1 MRVSL
6 DIHPAVWL
14 SLGAAVSFGMAG
26 VLLKRGLQYASPLTA
41 AVISVTVTTIFVWI
55 VVAAT
60 GSLAVMLT
68 WAVLP
73 FLAAGLVAPGLARL
87 AFFTGVQRIGVS
99 RASAV
104 VSAAPMFAVGA
115 ATLVLGEQP
124 PAALV
129 GGAALVVIGG
139 ALLSYRGARETG
151 WRRRDMVFPIMAALG
166 FAFRDTVSRWGLMQ
180 FPHPLAAAAVATAMS
195 LAVMWV
201 FAALRTWARTAVQV
215 DPRGAAA
222 PDGVRTRTG
231 GVWPFHPVGA
241 AFLVTSGLCE
251 GTAYLTMWRA
261 LAIGNVSLVSPLVN
275 SHALFAVL
283 LAAVFLRDI
292 EQVTWRIAVA
302 CVLTV
307 AGVLLVILARSA

>member
-1 MRVSL
+1 VSL

-26 VLLKRGLQYASPLTA
+26 VLLKRGLQYASALTA

-73 FLAAGLVAPGLARL
+73 FLAAGLIAPGLARL

-115 ATLVLGEQP
+115 AALVLGEQP
-124 PAALV
+124 PSAVV
-129 GGAALVVIGG
+129 GGAVLVVGGG

-151 WRRRDMVFPIMAALG
+151 WRRRDLAFPIMAALG
-166 FAFRDTVSRWGLMQ
+166 FAFRDTLSRWGLMQ
-180 FPHPLAAAAVATAMS
+180 FPHPLAAAAVATGMS

-201 FAALRTWARTAVQV
+201 FAAVRAWGLATTPA
-215 DPRGAAA
+215 DPGAAP
-222 PDGVRTRTG
+222 PDAVKTRAG
-231 GVWPFHPVGA
+231 GVWSFHPVGA

-261 LAIGNVSLVSPLVN
+261 LAIGNVSVVSPLVN

-292 EQVTWRIAVA
+292 ERVTWRIVVA
-302 CVLTV
+302 CVLIV